1 MIEVLHPG
9 IHTSIQDLG
18 RLGHQSLGVP
28 IGGAMDQ
35 NALNWSNRL
44 LNNPLHSAVLEM
56 GFKGPK
62 LLFLSLIHI

>member
-9 IHTSIQDLG
+9 IQSSIQDLG

-35 NALNWSNRL
+35 NAFNLLSSN
-44 LNNPLHSAVLEM
+44 A
-56 GFKGPK
+56 K
-62 LLFLSLIHI
+62 LRRR